1 VSVGPGAT
9 QRPEPLGKAPGSQ
22 VVRDAGWPLIMGFAG
37 QPFHAYIH
45 DGSVRAL
52 DPDVASRTAGPGQ
65 RVRDTF
71 GEIVALP

>member
-1 VSVGPGAT
+1 
-9 QRPEPLGKAPGSQ
+9 
-22 VVRDAGWPLIMGFAG
+22 MGFAG
-37 QPFHAYIH
+37 QPFHGHIH